1 MDSMWRRKFREKK
14 FIFNDG
20 YCPIHRQIRKED
32 VLRAK
37 EEHPDAVFLVHPE
50 CAKEVVDL
58 AEYAGS
64 TSGIIKYASA
74 SEQKE
79 FLIGTEAGVFCELKK
94 QNPDKAFYPINI
106 HQDCPGMKLVTLEK
120 IYDVLLHETNEV
132 QLDKMTM
139 ERAKQPLTRMLE
151 LAK

>member
-1 MDSMWRRKFREKK
+1 M
-14 FIFNDG
+14 
-20 YCPIHRQIRKED
+20 
-32 VLRAK
+32 
-37 EEHPDAVFLVHPE
+37 HPE
-50 CAKEVVDL
+50 CTGELLEL
-58 AEYAGS
+58 ADYIGS
-64 TSGIIKYASA
+64 TSGIIDFVAGD
-74 SEQKE
+74 EGKE
-79 FLIGTEAGVFCELKK
+79 YIIGTEVGVLYELKK

>member
-1 MDSMWRRKFREKK
+1 MYK
-14 FIFNDG
+14 
-20 YCPIHRQIRKED
+20 RQ
-32 VLRAK
+32 
-37 EEHPDAVFLVHPE
+37 
-50 CAKEVVDL
+50 
-58 AEYAGS
+58 
-64 TSGIIKYASA
+64 
-74 SEQKE
+74 
-79 FLIGTEAGVFCELKK
+79 
-94 QNPDKAFYPINI
+94 